1 MLRRHLFHVNFGEP
15 MTRKPRW
22 QQEDPRFGEES
33 ARYAKPIPSRELLLA
48 KLRDAQ
54 RPLAFD
60 AIAATLAIRDPGERQ
75 ALEKRLGAMRATASC
90 SSTARTST
98 AWSTACRSS
107 SAR

>member
-1 MLRRHLFHVNFGEP
+1 

-48 KLRDAQ
+48 KLREAR

-60 AIAATLAIRDPGERQ
+60 AIASTLGIRAPG
-75 ALEKRLGAMRATASC
+75 
-90 SSTARTST
+90 
-98 AWSTACRSS
+98 
-107 SAR
+107 